1 MVHLLYV
8 CWCCLGVFQPI
19 QLKDK
24 NTWDS
29 DLFYSSVHIRPWDK
43 LRLPL
48 VDNFKPMVHLL
59 YVCWCCLGVFQ
70 PIQLKDKNAWD
81 SDLFYSSF
89 HIRPW
94 DKLRLPLVDTFKPMV
109 HLLYVCWCCLGVFQP
124 IQLKDKNTWD
134 SDLFYSSVHIRPWD
148 KLRLPLVDTFKP
160 MVHLLYV
167 CWCCLGVFQPIQLKD
182 KNAWDSDLFYSSFL
196 IRPWD
201 KLSLPLVDTFKPM
214 VHLLYGCWCCL
225 GVFQPIQLTDKN
237 AWDSDLFYSSFH
249 IRPWDKLRLP
259 LIDTFKPMVHLLYVC
274 WCCLGVFQPIQL
286 KDKNAWDS
294 DLFYSSFHIRPWDK
308 LRLPL
313 VDTFKPMV
321 HLLYVCWCCLG
332 VFQPIQLK
340 DKNTWDSDLFYSSVH
355 IRPWDKLRLPL
366 VDTFKPMVHLLYVC
380 WCCLGVFQPIQL
392 KDKNAW
398 DSDLFYSSFH
408 IRPWDKLRL
417 PLVDTFKPMVHLL
430 YVCWCCLWVFQPIQL
445 KDKNAWDSDLFYSS
459 FHIRPWDK
467 LRLPLVDTF
476 KPMVHLLYVCW
487 CCLGVF
493 QPIQLKDKNT
503 WDSDLFYSS
512 VHIRPW
518 DKLRLPL
525 VDTFKPMVHLLY
537 VCWCCLWVFQPIQLK
552 DKNAWDSDLF
562 YSSFHIRPWDKLRLP
577 LVDTFRPMVHLL
589 YVCWCCLGVFQ
600 PIQLK
605 DKNAWDS
612 DLFYSSFH
620 IRPWDKL
627 RLPLVD
633 TFKPMVHL
641 LYVCWCCLWVFQPIQ
656 LKDKNAWDSDLFY
669 SSFHIRPWDKLRLP
683 LVDTFKP
690 MVHLLYVCWC
700 CLWVFQPIQLKDK
713 NAWDSDLFYSSFH
726 IRPYDKLRLTLVDT
740 FKPMVHLLYVCWCC
754 LGVFQPIQLKDKNA
768 WDSDLFYSSF
778 HIRPWDKLRLPL
790 VDTFKPMVHL
800 LYVCWCCLWVF
811 QPIQLKDKNAWDSD
825 LFYSSFHIR
834 PWDKLRLPLVDTFR
848 PMVHLLY
855 VCWCY
860 LGVFQPIQ
868 LKDKN
873 AWDSD
878 LFYSS
883 FHIRP

>member
-24 NTWDS
+24 NAWDS

-48 VDNFKPMVHLL
+48 VDTFKPMVHLL

-214 VHLLYGCWCCL
+214 VHLLYVCWCCL
-225 GVFQPIQLTDKN
+225 GVFQPIQLKDKN

-259 LIDTFKPMVHLLYVC
+259 LVDTFKPMVHLLYVCWCCLGVFQPIQLKDKNAWDSDLFYSSFHIRPWDKLRLPLVDTFKPMVHLLYVC

-340 DKNTWDSDLFYSSVH
+340 DKNTWDSDLFYSS
-355 IRPWDKLRLPL
+355 
-366 VDTFKPMVHLLYVC
+366 
-380 WCCLGVFQPIQL
+380 
-392 KDKNAW
+392 
-398 DSDLFYSSFH
+398 
-408 IRPWDKLRL
+408 
-417 PLVDTFKPMVHLL
+417 
-430 YVCWCCLWVFQPIQL
+430 
-445 KDKNAWDSDLFYSS
+445 

-503 WDSDLFYSS
+503 WDWSFLFKCS
-512 VHIRPW
+512 H
-518 DKLRLPL
+518 
-525 VDTFKPMVHLLY
+525 
-537 VCWCCLWVFQPIQLK
+537 
-552 DKNAWDSDLF
+552 
-562 YSSFHIRPWDKLRLP
+562 
-577 LVDTFRPMVHLL
+577 
-589 YVCWCCLGVFQ
+589 
-600 PIQLK
+600 
-605 DKNAWDS
+605 
-612 DLFYSSFH
+612 
-620 IRPWDKL
+620 
-627 RLPLVD
+627 
-633 TFKPMVHL
+633 
-641 LYVCWCCLWVFQPIQ
+641 
-656 LKDKNAWDSDLFY
+656 
-669 SSFHIRPWDKLRLP
+669 
-683 LVDTFKP
+683 
-690 MVHLLYVCWC
+690 
-700 CLWVFQPIQLKDK
+700 
-713 NAWDSDLFYSSFH
+713 
-726 IRPYDKLRLTLVDT
+726 
-740 FKPMVHLLYVCWCC
+740 
-754 LGVFQPIQLKDKNA
+754 
-768 WDSDLFYSSF
+768 
-778 HIRPWDKLRLPL
+778 
-790 VDTFKPMVHL
+790 
-800 LYVCWCCLWVF
+800 
-811 QPIQLKDKNAWDSD
+811 
-825 LFYSSFHIR
+825 
-834 PWDKLRLPLVDTFR
+834 
-848 PMVHLLY
+848 
-855 VCWCY
+855 
-860 LGVFQPIQ
+860 
-868 LKDKN
+868 
-873 AWDSD
+873 
-878 LFYSS
+878 
-883 FHIRP
+883 